1 MYIDDCVRGI
11 DKIMHC
17 NELIATPVNLGTS
30 ELISINDLASLA
42 EGIGGVKLKRKYLLD
57 APKGVAGRN
66 SDNTMIKSILHW
78 EPSISIS
85 EGLRTTYK
93 WIEGQYRD
101 RKAGRK
107 TVKDTI

>member
-1 MYIDDCVRGI
+1 MYIDDCVLGI

-30 ELISINDLASLA
+30 EMISINELAGLA
-42 EGIGGVKLKRKYLLD
+42 EKIGGVKLKRKYILD
-57 APKGVAGRN
+57 APKAWRTQQRQHDDQEHPELGAQ
-66 SDNTMIKSILHW
+66 H
-78 EPSISIS
+78 PISK
-85 EGLRTTYK
+85 GLQKTYE

-101 RKAGRK
+101 RKDGKR